1 MVSTN
6 TPYHPLPNHKLTTP
20 QGPILRVGPNM
31 IVFNEHEYFKQV
43 YAPNPNLVKSTRY
56 AAVSASHTP
65 NLVSSNHQPT
75 VNMKR
80 KAHLDMWNNR
90 SLKKAEPRLHDL
102 IDTLLSLM
110 APGGDEKTST
120 DSWSPT
126 IDLSELGT
134 RFGFDAMLSMGTGE
148 NPNVMLSP
156 DKYWMPAASLH
167 VSWRAI
173 TVRLLFP
180 PHGRPS
186 LEQKLTSR
194 DRLLSSPSSTNGI

>member
-1 MVSTN
+1 
-6 TPYHPLPNHKLTTP
+6 
-20 QGPILRVGPNM
+20 M
-31 IVFNEHEYFKQV
+31 IVFNEYESFKQI

-75 VNMKR
+75 VNLKR

-90 SLKKAEPRLHDL
+90 SLQKAEPRLHAL
-102 IDTLLSLM
+102 IDTFLSLM
-110 APGGDEKTST
+110 APSGDHDAAATEKDTWGST
-120 DSWSPT
+120 
-126 IDLSELGT
+126 INLSELGT

-173 TVRLLFP
+173 TVRL
-180 PHGRPS
+180 
-186 LEQKLTSR
+186 
-194 DRLLSSPSSTNGI
+194 RLQLH